1 MSRAL
6 RSFQFGNTRISYRT
20 IRSSRRTTIGIA
32 VKPDGK
38 VVASVPQGIT
48 VSKVD
53 RAIRSKARWIYQKK
67 LEAREF
73 QSQHLSGREFVGGE
87 TFRYLGRG
95 YRLQISLGHQPEVRL
110 MNGRLRVIVA
120 STSVSGRKPEL
131 VRSALIEWYRQHA
144 IQRLAE
150 RMDYWSRRMGISR
163 PRLLLGDQKRRWGS
177 CCAKGEVRINWRII
191 QAPLKLVDYVIVHEL
206 AHLVYP
212 DHSKAYWKLVNRTLP
227 DFQARKARLRN
238 LGPELVW

>member
-1 MSRAL
+1 MVL

-53 RAIRSKARWIYQKK
+53 RAIRSKARWIYQKQ
-67 LEAREF
+67 LEAREL
-73 QSQHLSGREFVGGE
+73 QSQQPSGREFVDGE
-87 TFRYLGRG
+87 TFKYLGRG
-95 YRLQISLGHQPEVRL
+95 YRLRISVGHQSEVRL

-120 STSVSGRKPEL
+120 NKPASGRKPEL

-163 PRLLLGDQKRRWGS
+163 PRMLLGDQNRRWGS
-177 CCAKGEVRINWRII
+177 CSAKGEVRINWRII
-191 QAPLKLVDYVIVHEL
+191 QAPMRIVDYVIVHEL
-206 AHLVYP
+206 VHLIHP
-212 DHSKAYWKLVNRTLP
+212 DHSRAYWKALHRVLP
-227 DFQARKARLRN
+227 DAPQRKSRLY
-238 LGPELVW
+238 LIGPELMW